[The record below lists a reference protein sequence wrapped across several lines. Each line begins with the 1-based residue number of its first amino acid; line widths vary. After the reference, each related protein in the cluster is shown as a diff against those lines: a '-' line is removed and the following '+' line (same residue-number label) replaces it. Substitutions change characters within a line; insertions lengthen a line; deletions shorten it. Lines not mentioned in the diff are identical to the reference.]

1 MYAAKKLLAAM
12 GSDLLEGRQTGLD
25 YDCTNIA
32 AVNFNS
38 TIAGIETADAI
49 LIVGSNVRWEAPLV
63 NTRIRK
69 AVKAGAVVF
78 AIGPEID
85 LTYPVTWLGD
95 DLSLL
100 GNLPRDVADAFA
112 AAERPALIL
121 GGGGLKAGAQGA
133 TLALVG
139 PLGLIR
145 DNWNGYNVL

>member
-1 MYAAKKLLAAM
+1 
-12 GSDLLEGRQTGLD
+12 
-25 YDCTNIA
+25 
-32 AVNFNS
+32 
-38 TIAGIETADAI
+38 
-49 LIVGSNVRWEAPLV
+49 V

-69 AVKAGAVVF
+69 AVKAGAKVF
-78 AIGPEID
+78 AIGPEVD

-100 GNLPRDVADAFA
+100 TNLPKAVTDAFA
-112 AAERPALIL
+112 AAQRPALIL

-145 DNWNGYNVL
+145 EDWNGYNVLHMAASRMGGLMLGYAQAGGIAAVAAKAPRLVFLLGADEVA